1 MSADGG
7 TAPAPVAFLGPECGL
22 AREVIG
28 GKAWSI
34 AQLARAGLPTPPAF
48 VITTPVCREYF
59 SAGRVLPPRADV
71 AVGHAIRWLEHATA
85 RTFGHGP
92 RPLLL
97 AVRSGAA
104 VSMPGMMDTI
114 LDLGVN
120 DEVVAALSEIDPHYA
135 AETALRFRE
144 QFTGAAGREPPLGA
158 PEQLRAAI
166 VAVLD
171 SWMSDRAVAYR
182 RQRGLDDEAGTAVTV
197 QAMVFGH
204 LDDRS
209 GTGVVFSRDPLVG
222 TPGLYG
228 EWLPR
233 AQGDDLVSGR
243 ADAQPIAALGNTLP
257 RVAEQVQQAAA
268 TLEHV
273 LRDVQ
278 DIEFTV
284 ESGRLWFLQ
293 TRRAKRTPEA
303 RVRQAVAF
311 GREGIISPAEALAR
325 ARSADLGFLRGPRLD
340 ALARSQASVL
350 ARGKPAS
357 PGAAAGVVVTSA
369 RACEEA
375 TGDVVLARPTTDP
388 EDVHAMSMA
397 SAVITELGG
406 STSHAAVICRELG
419 VPCVVGCGRGRLAGL
434 EDTEVTVDGGGGAVY
449 AGALPFAEAGPA
461 QDGDIAQLLDWAQA
475 QSRTNP
481 EDLDL
486 LLARLGLPAA
496 PGPPATRGS
505 ATGV

>member
-1 MSADGG
+1 M
-7 TAPAPVAFLGPECGL
+7 APAPVAFLGPACSLG
-22 AREVIG
+22 RDVIG

-34 AQLARAGLPTPPAF
+34 AQLARLGLPTPPAF
-48 VITTPVCREYF
+48 VITTHVCREYF
-59 SAGRVLPPRADV
+59 AAGRVLPPRADV
-71 AVGHAIRWLEHATA
+71 AVEHAVRLLEHATD

-114 LDLGVN
+114 LDLGIN
-120 DEVVAALSEIDPHYA
+120 DEVIAALSEIDPHFATQTA
-135 AETALRFRE
+135 ARFRE
-144 QFTGAAGREPPLGA
+144 QFTRAAGHEPPPGA

-166 VAVLD
+166 AAVLD

-182 RQRGLDDEAGTAVTV
+182 RQRGLDDESGTAVTV
-197 QAMVFGH
+197 QAMVFGN
-204 LDDRS
+204 LDKRS
-209 GTGVVFSRDPLVG
+209 GTGVVFSRDPLAG

-228 EWLPR
+228 EWLAC

-243 ADAQPIAALGNTLP
+243 ADAQPIAALGSTLP
-257 RVAEQVQQAAA
+257 RVGEQLRQGAV
-268 TLEHV
+268 TLERA

-278 DIEFTV
+278 DLEFTV

-293 TRRAKRTPEA
+293 TRKAKRTPEA
-303 RVRQAVAF
+303 RVRHAVAL
-311 GREGIISPAEALAR
+311 GRAGVISPAEALAR
-325 ARSADLGFLRGPRLD
+325 IRGADLGFLRGPRLD
-340 ALARSQASVL
+340 ALARSQASVV
-350 ARGKPAS
+350 AQGKPAS
-357 PGAAAGVVVTSA
+357 PGAAVGLVVTSA

-388 EDVHAMSMA
+388 EDVLAMSMA

-419 VPCVVGCGRGRLAGL
+419 VPCVVGCGRGNLAGL
-434 EDTEVTVDGGGGAVY
+434 AGTEVTVDGGGGVVY
-449 AGALPFAEAGPA
+449 GGALPFAEASPA
-461 QDGDIAQLLDWAQA
+461 HDRDIAQLLDWAQERF
-475 QSRTNP
+475 RTNP
-481 EDLDL
+481 EDLAA

-496 PGPPATRGS
+496 TAPRATRGS
-505 ATGV
+505 AADA